1 MEQNK
6 KRRIIYDNNTISLI
20 ASTKV
25 IYIGAKRFE
34 TCKHFIFL
42 CIFSCIMRNIMFQL
56 NLQFL
61 NNKDTL
67 RDYFEK
73 VTGKTVSLIVTD
85 NSTSLLSTRTK
96 GKSVYVRLHWMFLH
110 ADSNVI
116 REISAF
122 IENGKSKT
130 PLISEYIRNNDTCLK
145 NIFFTKPPVIR
156 TQGRYHNL
164 QELFASV
171 NNEYFS
177 GTITALITW
186 GKKNPKCSA
195 RKRMLGSFC
204 RSTNTIR
211 INPVLDRKTIPQYI
225 INFIIYHEM
234 LHSVMPVEKKNG
246 RRLVHTAEFKRREQ
260 LFKDYKKAAT
270 WEKRY

>member
-1 MEQNK
+1 
-6 KRRIIYDNNTISLI
+6 
-20 ASTKV
+20 
-25 IYIGAKRFE
+25 
-34 TCKHFIFL
+34 
-42 CIFSCIMRNIMFQL
+42 MFQL

-67 RDYFEK
+67 RDYLEK

-85 NSTSLLSTRTK
+85 NSTSLLSTKTK
-96 GKSVYVRLHWMFLH
+96 GKSVSVRLHWMFLH

-122 IENGKSKT
+122 IKNGKNKT
-130 PLISEYIRNNDTCLK
+130 PLLSEYIRKNDICLK
-145 NIFFTKPPVIR
+145 IKSQKTPLVR
-156 TQGRYHNL
+156 AQGRYHNL
-164 QELFASV
+164 QELFTSV
-171 NNEYFS
+171 NDEYFD

-186 GKKNPKCSA
+186 GRKNPKWSV

-204 RSTNTIR
+204 RNTNIIR
-211 INPVLDRKTIPQYI
+211 INPVLDRKSIPQYI
-225 INFIIYHEM
+225 ISFVIYHEM

-246 RRLVHTAEFKRREQ
+246 RRLIHTAEFRRREQ
-260 LFKDYKKAAT
+260 LFKDYKKAAA